1 MGWKSFGRKN
11 WILENQEKIIKVLDN
26 FRGTVRK
33 IECLVSN
40 NRKKAIKKPW
50 RETKCERL
58 YKKVK
63 YELTERRKENSLVLS
78 MRENL

>member
-33 IECLVSN
+33 IECLVST

-50 RETKCERL
+50 RETKCESL

-63 YELTERRKENSLVLS
+63 YELTERRKENSLVLR